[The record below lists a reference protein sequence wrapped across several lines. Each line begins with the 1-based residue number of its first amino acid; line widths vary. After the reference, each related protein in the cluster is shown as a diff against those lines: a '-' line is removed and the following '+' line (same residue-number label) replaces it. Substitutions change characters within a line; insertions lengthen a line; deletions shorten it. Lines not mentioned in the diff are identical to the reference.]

1 MLKSGSFS
9 NLRCPLCN
17 KSAIDC
23 TQIFNN
29 LENEIQNTPMPEQYN
44 FNVKIYCNDCE
55 KNSETKFHILG
66 HKCQHCGSFNTKR

>member
-1 MLKSGSFS
+1 
-9 NLRCPLCN
+9 
-17 KSAIDC
+17 
-23 TQIFNN
+23 
-29 LENEIQNTPMPEQYN
+29 MPEQYN